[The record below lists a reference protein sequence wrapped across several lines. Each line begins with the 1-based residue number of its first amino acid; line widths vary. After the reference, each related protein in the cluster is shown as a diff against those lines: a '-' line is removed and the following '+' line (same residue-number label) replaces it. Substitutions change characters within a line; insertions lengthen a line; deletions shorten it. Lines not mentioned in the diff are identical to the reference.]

1 VSRNS
6 TQELLSN
13 QFLPPSC
20 SVPDL
25 SIMVSAIIASSIVGS
40 VIAVSV
46 AVAIIAIVTGTAGV
60 VATVIFSRN
69 AKGLAL

>member
-1 VSRNS
+1 
-6 TQELLSN
+6 
-13 QFLPPSC
+13 
-20 SVPDL
+20 
-25 SIMVSAIIASSIVGS
+25 MVSAIIASSIVGS